1 MAQKWHAFLFPRP
14 VEKESFN
21 SRSLPAINIYI
32 NPLKLL
38 IIDNNYIICS
48 VTFAESVISHI
59 GRGVEDVEDAEI
71 CCHLLLKWGKVGS
84 SWQESQFFLFIID
97 FIWLINLIDW
107 FIIYYYL
114 LVNCYLLLMNVT

>member
-71 CCHLLLKWGKVGS
+71 CCHLLLKWGK
-84 SWQESQFFLFIID
+84 
-97 FIWLINLIDW
+97 INLIDW